1 MPGDFDLVKE
11 RIDIVALVGEK
22 VALKRA
28 GRAYKGLCPFHAE
41 KTPSFTVDP
50 DRRTYH
56 CFGCG
61 EQGDCFTWLEKTE
74 GLEAIE
80 ALKVLA
86 ERAGVE
92 LTTRRP
98 PAERERETRLLQV
111 ADTARFYYRQA
122 LKGTER
128 GNAAAAYLAKRGITP
143 ETIERFG
150 LGYAPDLRDGL
161 LLYLKKKGFTEE
173 EGVAAGVLLQTERGT
188 VDRFRDRLMVPINDA
203 RGRAISFG
211 GRAMRADQPG
221 PKYMNTPNT
230 LLFNKSATLYALD
243 AARPGI
249 RAAGAAVIVEGY
261 FDAIACHQAGF
272 GNVVASMGTALT
284 EQQYRILDNL
294 KAERAI
300 VAFDGDAAGQRS
312 AESRGRELLQ
322 AVQRHRQA
330 ALRSGGRVETRTG
343 LGMYVTVLPEN
354 TDPDDLAR
362 EDPRRLRAL
371 LDGAEELVTF
381 VIERIRD
388 RWKGRLADPEAR
400 LRFLDDALSVIREE
414 PETVRREM
422 YLTTVANTAGVDP
435 AFLRQRLERLP
446 GAPPAP
452 RAAPTGAGGSE
463 AARTASGTGAAVK
476 QTPTVE
482 RYLMALLTRFPE
494 EAARVDL
501 VPEDFATPELRALFE
516 HLQAG
521 KGPSTDLPAELAAV
535 AAAVGASAPDMADD
549 VAPGRAIEIAALSL
563 REQNLRRR
571 LDEVRADLA
580 AQAVDDVG
588 ALDAEVTRL
597 VTELGDLMRRRERR
611 TVLQSQTERE
621 EESE

>member
-28 GRAYKGLCPFHAE
+28 GRIYKGLCPFHGE

-50 DRRTYH
+50 ERRTYK

-61 EQGDCFTWLEKTE
+61 EGGDVFTWLEKTD
-74 GLEAIE
+74 GLEPVE

-92 LTTRRP
+92 LTSRRA
-98 PAERERETRLLQV
+98 PAERERETRLQQV
-111 ADTARFYYRQA
+111 AETARFYYRQA
-122 LKGTER
+122 LRGTPR
-128 GNAAAAYLAKRGITP
+128 GKEAAGYLARRGIAP
-143 ETIERFG
+143 ETIEKFG

-161 LLYLKKKGFTEE
+161 LLYLKKKGFTGE
-173 EGVAAGVLLQTERGT
+173 EGVATGVLLGTERGT
-188 VDRFRDRLMVPINDA
+188 FDRFRDRLMVPINDA
-203 RGRAISFG
+203 RGRPISFG
-211 GRAMRADQPG
+211 GRAMRDDQPG

-230 LLFNKSATLYALD
+230 PLFNKSGTLYALD
-243 AARPGI
+243 VARPAI
-249 RAAGAAVIVEGY
+249 RKESTAVIVEGY

-272 GNVVASMGTALT
+272 GNVVAAMGTALT

-294 KAERAI
+294 KVERAI

-322 AVQRHRQA
+322 AVQRHRQG

-362 EDPRRLRAL
+362 EDPKRLRAL
-371 LDGAEELVTF
+371 FDGAEELVTF
-381 VIERIRD
+381 VIERTRE
-388 RWKGRLADPEAR
+388 RWKARLADPEAR
-400 LRFLDDALSVIREE
+400 LRYLDDVLSVIREE
-414 PETVRREM
+414 PETVRREV
-422 YLTTVANTAGVDP
+422 YLSSVANTAGVDP
-435 AFLRQRLERLP
+435 AFLRQRLER
-446 GAPPAP
+446 APAAASAP
-452 RAAPTGAGGSE
+452 RTPPPGVGELAAAPT
-463 AARTASGTGAAVK
+463 ASGKSAPVK

-482 RYLMALLTRFPE
+482 RYVMALLTRFPE

-516 HLQAG
+516 HLRTG

-535 AAAVGASAPDMADD
+535 AAAVGASAPEMADD
-549 VAPGRAIEIAALSL
+549 VAPGQAIEIAALSL
-563 REQNLRRR
+563 REQNLRSR
-571 LDEVRADLA
+571 LNEVRADLA
-580 AQAVDDVG
+580 AQTVDDVG

-597 VTELGDLMRRRERR
+597 VAELGDLMRRRERR
-611 TVLQSQTERE
+611 TVLQSETERE
-621 EESE
+621 ESE